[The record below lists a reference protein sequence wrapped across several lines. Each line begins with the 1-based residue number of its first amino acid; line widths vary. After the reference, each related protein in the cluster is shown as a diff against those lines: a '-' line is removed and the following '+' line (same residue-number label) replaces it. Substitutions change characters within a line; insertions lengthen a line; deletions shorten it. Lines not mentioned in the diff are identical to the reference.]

1 MMCCHEF
8 QSTLLF
14 KLGAVSL
21 DFQDSPIRTS
31 SACSWTKSPKSS
43 ATIRAPCCTWRTAT
57 SSLLSAGEQRRCRG
71 GNLQLMEVLTIF
83 WGERPEIPRR
93 DRLVYKLGAQTNEG
107 NLLSAI
113 QYQPWPQCWALPF
126 SKKKELFGPFRRPV
140 GGTTALEGVD
150 EEVEEQC
157 QAVRR
162 SRFFPLCALMGVRRC
177 QATADASAVEE
188 LPGAT
193 GLAVNAGRGSCAKR
207 VDTNLEPVFFHS
219 WHEQAA
225 EAVFRRLVLWF
236 WLCLLPLPNFDQV
249 YKELCHGFCIK
260 ALVDDFAGSGVGAPA
275 CMKMHTPYTGVCFND
290 AHKEL
295 LLDHLKSQAF
305 AEMQDSTSELYD
317 RELAEA
323 MAGAAG
329 GGAPAPQPHG
339 RGRGGRARRPQ
350 RPTETGACARPCA

>member
-1 MMCCHEF
+1 MFLDEESKVIRDNK
-8 QSTLLF
+8 STLLYLAYSHEQLA
-14 KLGAVSL
+14 KRRRA
-21 DFQDSPIRTS
+21 
-31 SACSWTKSPKSS
+31 TKV
-43 ATIRAPCCTWRTAT
+43 
-57 SSLLSAGEQRRCRG
+57 RG

-83 WGERPEIPRR
+83 WKERPEIPRR
-93 DRLVYKLGAQTNEG
+93 DRLVYKFGSQTNEG

-126 SKKKELFGPFRRPV
+126 SKKKELFGPFRRSV
-140 GGTTALEGVD
+140 GGTTTAPEGVD

-260 ALVDDFAGSGVGAPA
+260 ALVDGFAGSGVGALA

-290 AHKEL
+290 AHKQL
-295 LLDHLKSQAF
+295 LLGQPCAPLLYERDLTSLVGFPRHSGSAATRAGPKGPYDTAACATVALK
-305 AEMQDSTSELYD
+305 
-317 RELAEA
+317 
-323 MAGAAG
+323 G
-329 GGAPAPQPHG
+329 GG
-339 RGRGGRARRPQ
+339 RCR
-350 RPTETGACARPCA
+350 

>member
-1 MMCCHEF
+1 MFLDEESKVIRDNK
-8 QSTLLF
+8 STLLYLAYSHEQLA
-14 KLGAVSL
+14 KRRRA
-21 DFQDSPIRTS
+21 
-31 SACSWTKSPKSS
+31 TKV
-43 ATIRAPCCTWRTAT
+43 
-57 SSLLSAGEQRRCRG
+57 RG

-93 DRLVYKLGAQTNEG
+93 DCLVYKLGSQTNEG

-140 GGTTALEGVD
+140 GGTTAPETVD
-150 EEVEEQC
+150 EEVEE
-157 QAVRR
+157 RR

-260 ALVDDFAGSGVGAPA
+260 AWSTALQGRVWGRLRAGK
-275 CMKMHTPYTGVCFND
+275 CTPLTQGS
-290 AHKEL
+290 A
-295 LLDHLKSQAF
+295 
-305 AEMQDSTSELYD
+305 
-317 RELAEA
+317 A
-323 MAGAAG
+323 MT
-329 GGAPAPQPHG
+329 
-339 RGRGGRARRPQ
+339 RARSFFW
-350 RPTETGACARPCA
+350 TT

>member
-1 MMCCHEF
+1 MFLDEESKVIRDNK
-8 QSTLLF
+8 STLLYLAYSHEQLA
-14 KLGAVSL
+14 KRRRA
-21 DFQDSPIRTS
+21 
-31 SACSWTKSPKSS
+31 TKV
-43 ATIRAPCCTWRTAT
+43 
-57 SSLLSAGEQRRCRG
+57 RG

-93 DRLVYKLGAQTNEG
+93 DRLVYKLGSQTNEG

-140 GGTTALEGVD
+140 GGTTAPEGVD

-260 ALVDDFAGSGVGAPA
+260 ALVDGFAGSGVGALA

-339 RGRGGRARRPQ
+339 RGRGGRGGRGRGGRNGQPKPAPAPVPVPDDDQ
-350 RPTETGACARPCA
+350 SDPDSNSAE